1 MLINALQKTSVSK
14 GLKASHNLL
23 AVCSLHSEV
32 LFQTSICLS
41 HKGDMHHICKLSV
54 LSFSA

>member
-1 MLINALQKTSVSK
+1 MLISALQKTLVGK

-23 AVCSLHSEV
+23 AVCSPHSDV

-41 HKGDMHHICKLSV
+41 HKGDVHHICKLSV
-54 LSFSA
+54 LSFST